1 MDTDDV
7 MFNFFFLFFP
17 GGVWVWVWVMMG
29 IVYNWLMMYEINE
42 KQQQQHESCDL
53 YIYIKTP

>member
-53 YIYIKTP
+53 YIYI